1 MGKQHQEFSVQ
12 TLAPAVSGSN
22 EAEEDT
28 TPEEQEQ
35 LRRAADLERLR
46 MMDVER
52 RRAVMMMDM
61 MGEYGSKV
69 GATVFSME
77 RKATKAQ

>member
-1 MGKQHQEFSVQ
+1 M
-12 TLAPAVSGSN
+12 
-22 EAEEDT
+22 
-28 TPEEQEQ
+28 
-35 LRRAADLERLR
+35 RRAADLEKLR

-69 GATVFSME
+69 GFTIFFKE
-77 RKATKAQ
+77 RKATKPL

>member
-1 MGKQHQEFSVQ
+1 MQRQTSVQ
-12 TLAPAVSGSN
+12 TLAPAVSVSLN
-22 EAEEDT
+22 EAEEDI

-35 LRRAADLERLR
+35 MRRAEDLEKLR

-69 GATVFSME
+69 GFTIFFKG
-77 RKATKAQ
+77 RKETKPL